1 MIELYTWKT
10 PNGRK
15 ASIMLEETG
24 LPYRVHPIDLSK
36 NQQLEPDFLKV
47 NPNNKIPAITDPD
60 GPDGQPLTLFESGAI
75 LIYLAEKAGKLLPAD
90 PRGRLIALQWLMW
103 QMGGLGPMLGQ
114 LGHFRRAAPEQIPYA
129 IKRFDDEAA
138 RLYRVLDQRLGE
150 AEFLAGADY
159 SIADIATWPWV
170 AAHPFQGIDIDRYTN
185 VRRWYDTIAARPAVQ
200 RGKTVPS

>member
-159 SIADIATWPWV
+159 SIADIAAWPWV